1 LKNENRLSVS
11 APIWIDNFVNLF
23 YPRVCNACG
32 RPLFRSEEVIC
43 TRCLF
48 RLPQTNFHL
57 HKENPISRIFWGR
70 VPIYSATSFLFFN
83 KGGKVQHLIHRLKYK
98 RKPEVGIYLGRQL
111 GFQLMDSPLFREVD
125 IILPVPLHPKKEY
138 ELRLAELKE
147 YIKKYKKIKIIEG
160 IYKPKEWFK
169 LIKGLE
175 NEPERGKRCDICYQ
189 MRLATTAK
197 FAKENN
203 FDFFASSLSISP
215 HKKANKLSELGQLLA
230 QKYQIKFF
238 DRDWKKKDGFKI
250 SCQISRQENFYRQ
263 NYCGCI
269 YSKLE
274 RENKKIRSRK
284 I

>member
-1 LKNENRLSVS
+1 MKNENRLSVS

-138 ELRLAELKE
+138 IRGYNQSAKIAHGLEQSMTARFQPDNLIRKVHSSSQTKKSRYSRWENVKGIFD
-147 YIKKYKKIKIIEG
+147 IKKPALLQGKHILLVDDVITTG
-160 IYKPKEWFK
+160 AT
-169 LIKGLE
+169 LE
-175 NEPERGKRCDICYQ
+175 ACSETILQVPDV
-189 MRLATTAK
+189 
-197 FAKENN
+197 
-203 FDFFASSLSISP
+203 
-215 HKKANKLSELGQLLA
+215 KLSVASLA
-230 QKYQIKFF
+230 YAQ
-238 DRDWKKKDGFKI
+238 G
-250 SCQISRQENFYRQ
+250 
-263 NYCGCI
+263 
-269 YSKLE
+269 
-274 RENKKIRSRK
+274 
-284 I
+284 